1 LPDAPEGPAASL
13 WRVFPWNAAAA
24 PGEPFAADMVP
35 RWQGSGRFDIP
46 ELSAVWYFAE
56 SPVHA
61 VAETL
66 QGLRGQT
73 LDDAD
78 LLRAGHRLATVP
90 VAVAPEVA
98 ARVVDLCDPAE
109 LARRSI
115 RPDRLASRQLSTTQR
130 IARQLAEEGLPGFRW
145 WSSLHGDWHATIL
158 FAARLPAGALA
169 FGTPSPLTADDPAVT
184 DACRLLGIRRG
195 MGRGMRRGRAP

>member
-1 LPDAPEGPAASL
+1 LPDAPAADTAAADAPAAL
-13 WRVFPWNAAAA
+13 WRVFPWDPAAAS
-24 PGEPFAADMVP
+24 GQPFAADMVP
-35 RWQGSGRFDIP
+35 RWQGSGRFDVP

-56 SPVHA
+56 SAVHA
-61 VAETL
+61 AAEAL

-73 LDDAD
+73 LEDAD
-78 LLRAGHRLATVP
+78 LLRGGHRLAA
-90 VAVAPEVA
+90 VAVVVAPHVS

-115 RPDRLASRQLSTTQR
+115 RPDRLASRQLAVTQR
-130 IARQLAEEGLPGFRW
+130 IARELAEAGAPGFRW

-158 FAARLPAGALA
+158 FAVRLPAGALA
-169 FGTPSPLTADDPAVT
+169 FGTPSPLTLGDPAVI

-195 MGRGMRRGRAP
+195 RA